1 MFGCAAKVNFKGSLS
16 VSFIQIP
23 WIRIVMMPNGYGTV
37 RLSRLLLHP
46 GSVLLSQTQL
56 TPMMTMSSLLLG
68 LAIFRYFSF
77 RTHLDELHVT
87 WAHLKKNQT
96 RLRTNT
102 KTLED
107 LCSQILET
115 ASQAIHDAITP
126 HQVTTLQYLR

>member
-1 MFGCAAKVNFKGSLS
+1 
-16 VSFIQIP
+16 
-23 WIRIVMMPNGYGTV
+23 
-37 RLSRLLLHP
+37 
-46 GSVLLSQTQL
+46 SQTQL